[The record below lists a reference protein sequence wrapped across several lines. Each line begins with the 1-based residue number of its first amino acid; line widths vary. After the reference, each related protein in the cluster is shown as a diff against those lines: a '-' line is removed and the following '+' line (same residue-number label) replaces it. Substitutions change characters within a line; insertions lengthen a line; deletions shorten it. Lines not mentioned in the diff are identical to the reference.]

1 MTTKLKLISISLA
14 LFLIVAL
21 SAALVF
27 ALPKE
32 EFNLSG
38 SLSYQVQYK
47 KFIPIRQAYGASI
60 SSSSCAK
67 LHQNGLL
74 ELEVNMEF
82 FNTMEAVSYV
92 VVAKKD
98 GNNVEAIGEKLNLS
112 PIFAKEEPLATSG
125 LVGDMGLLEQC
136 WFANENVLIVRFG
149 DLAFA
154 FISEDAPEGEVLY
167 VSKLLDRGHGFY
179 YPYYALRMNVQE
191 TNLEGAELLSK
202 LNGQLCAI
210 YSNHYEEIDLSTV
223 EFEDFD
229 QTEEGIKNVQISFP
243 EPSNSE
249 NIITAEIP
257 ILVGEQTNQASFE
270 TSLDYLVFS
279 NVKTQEEAI
288 SSINAKLTETG
299 ASLTYISADKQQ
311 EEIREITS
319 EMVKEFELFDD
330 FGYVKIAHKDAE
342 LVLPFNLCNPTDE
355 ITVYFSRET
364 LPLPYLVEKGTNGE
378 DFISNE
384 MIDEGTMYL
393 STTGEDLLIENI
405 SGYKCFVDG
414 VETPASQ
421 LFLTPGLKKYQIK
434 LVLNDDGR
442 VVNFLNMQTYVY
454 DDENKIVTDFEADWT
469 KSPIE
474 INQDGTLNLEG
485 KYIFLYYNNA
495 STEGGAEG
503 VDYIKIPATDESV
516 EIEYYVQNGIVKLID
531 VYVNIEVL
539 EGCTI
544 KQSVFLPY

>member
-1 MTTKLKLISISLA
+1 M
-14 LFLIVAL
+14 
-21 SAALVF
+21 
-27 ALPKE
+27 E
-32 EFNLSG
+32 NL
-38 SLSYQVQYK
+38 
-47 KFIPIRQAYGASI
+47 
-60 SSSSCAK
+60 
-67 LHQNGLL
+67 
-74 ELEVNMEF
+74 
-82 FNTMEAVSYV
+82 NTMEALSYV

-125 LVGDMGLLEQC
+125 LVTSFNLLESC

-167 VSKLLDRGHGFY
+167 VSKHLDDGRGFY
-179 YPYYALRMNVQE
+179 YPYYALSMNVQE
-191 TNLEGAELLSK
+191 TNLEGEELLSK

-223 EFEDFD
+223 EFGDFD
-229 QTEEGIKNVQISFP
+229 QREEGIKNVQISFP

-257 ILVGEQTNQASFE
+257 ILVGEQTNQASLE

-330 FGYVKIAHKDAE
+330 FGYVKIAYEDAE

-384 MIDEGTMYL
+384 MIDKGTMYL

-495 STEGGAEG
+495 STEGGTEG

-531 VYVNIEVL
+531 VYVNIEVF

-544 KQSVFLPY
+544 KQSVFLGF

>member
-21 SAALVF
+21 SVALAF
-27 ALPKE
+27 ALPKQ

-47 KFIPIRQAYGASI
+47 KFIPIRQAYGAI
-60 SSSSCAK
+60 VSSSSCAK

-92 VVAKKD
+92 FVAKKD
-98 GNNVEAIGEKLNLS
+98 GNNFEAIGEKLNLS
-112 PIFAKEEPLATSG
+112 PIFAQEEPLATSG
-125 LVGDMGLLEQC
+125 LVMSSNTFESC
-136 WFANENVLIVRFG
+136 WFANENVLIARIG
-149 DLAFA
+149 DLVFA

-167 VSKLLDRGHGFY
+167 VSKHLDDGKGFY
-179 YPYYALRMNVQE
+179 YPYYALSMEAVQGTE
-191 TNLEGAELLSK
+191 LKGEELLSK

-210 YSNHYEEIDLSTV
+210 YSDHYEEIDLSTV
-223 EFEDFD
+223 EFGDFD
-229 QTEEGIKNVQISFP
+229 QREEGIKNVQISFP
-243 EPSNSE
+243 EPGNSE

-257 ILVGEQTNQASFE
+257 ILVGEQTNQASLE

-319 EMVKEFELFDD
+319 GMVKEFELFDD

-342 LVLPFNLCNPTDE
+342 LVLPFNLCEPTDE

-405 SGYKCFVDG
+405 SEYKCFVDG

-434 LVLNDDGR
+434 LVLTDGS

-454 DDENKIVTDFEADWT
+454 DDDNKIVTGFEADWT
-469 KSPIE
+469 NSPIE

-485 KYIFLYYNNA
+485 KYIYLYYNNA
-495 STEGGAEG
+495 STEGGTEG

-516 EIEYYVQNGIVKLID
+516 EIEYYIQNGIVKLID